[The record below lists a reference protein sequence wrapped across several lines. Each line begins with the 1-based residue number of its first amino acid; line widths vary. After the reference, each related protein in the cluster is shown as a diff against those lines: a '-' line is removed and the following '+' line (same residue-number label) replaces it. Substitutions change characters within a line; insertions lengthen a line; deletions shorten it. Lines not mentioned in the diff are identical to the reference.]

1 METKKVE
8 IEIPAGKEVKWVN
21 GVLTLVDEK
30 PKDVTE
36 RIKTFED
43 ALDELGEEH
52 PYVVAYRCIEDIDE
66 CGGDIEAYLKLRI
79 IAAALNEGWNPQFTE
94 DECRWYP
101 WFCLYTQKE
110 IDEMDEDER
119 LRCVLRSG
127 DYSNAFSGLAYA
139 NAFYASSY
147 SNTYFGA
154 RLAFRNEEL
163 AAYAGRHF
171 AEIYADLCFKPT
183 TEE

>member
-30 PKDVTE
+30 HKDVTE

-43 ALDELGEEH
+43 ACCELGENHRLVQE
-52 PYVVAYRCIEDIDE
+52 YQEVEAVDIDTP
-66 CGGDIEAYLKLRI
+66 DLLAYLKLRI
-79 IAAALNEGWNPQFTE
+79 ICAALNEGWQPQFTE
-94 DECRWYP
+94 DERRWYP
-101 WFCLYTQKE
+101 WFYLYTQKE

-119 LRCVLRSG
+119 RRCVLRSG
-127 DYSNAFSGLAYA
+127 GNSNASCGLAYA
-139 NAFYASSY
+139 HANYASSN
-147 SNTYFGA
+147 SNSNFGA

-171 AEIYADLCFKPT
+171 AEIYADFCFKPT
-183 TEE
+183 TEK